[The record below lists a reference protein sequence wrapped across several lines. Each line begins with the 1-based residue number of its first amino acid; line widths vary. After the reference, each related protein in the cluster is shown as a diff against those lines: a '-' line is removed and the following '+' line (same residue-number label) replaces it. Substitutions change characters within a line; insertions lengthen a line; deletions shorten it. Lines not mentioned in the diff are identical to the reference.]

1 MATSWQEQKRGAAEV
16 PDVAVVPPVV
26 ESGMVEKPVVAG
38 IVAVVPLP
46 GPVVSGIVAE
56 VVVPDVTVA
65 VVVLSGLGDGVIVAE
80 VVVPDVPVAVV
91 VLSGLGDG
99 GDDGLIVAEVVVP
112 DVPVAVVVLS
122 GLGGGGDDGL
132 FCFVWTVGSYTKYRS
147 LELKWEM
154 SKRKSMYTEFSGSD
168 GGWVSLILTFAV
180 PSTGAGVSPGS
191 SSAFEP

>member
-1 MATSWQEQKRGAAEV
+1 MHDSSIVATSWQEQKRGAAEV

-99 GDDGLIVAEVVVP
+99 GDDGL
-112 DVPVAVVVLS
+112 
-122 GLGGGGDDGL
+122 
-132 FCFVWTVGSYTKYRS
+132 FCIVWTVGSYTKYRY